1 MYRIKWICILFL
13 GLMISTNILAEP
25 IDWDSTEFNS
35 QRQAIRTQQS
45 IITATELVLQGF
57 INAHRS
63 FNDSWMTT
71 IGTLSIVNQQ
81 IEQNNTLLQ
90 GQMTLIQSL
99 LNSAESHRGHANTA
113 MEQYKIA
120 SKELEGMEA
129 SVPGYD
135 AILERY
141 IYWSNVFSYHQN
153 AINELNANANQVLA
167 AINTRISEIANL
179 IGQSVTL
186 LTAAAKYL
194 SYMYDLYFNEIV
206 PRRTTIKNANAEITR
221 IVTGVITSH
230 IESHGEN
237 EEPHEHSGP

>member
-1 MYRIKWICILFL
+1 MNRIKWICILFL
-13 GLMISTNILAEP
+13 CILVSTNILAES
-25 IDWDSTEFNS
+25 INWDSAEFNL
-35 QRQAIRTQQS
+35 QRQAIRTQRS
-45 IITATELVLQGF
+45 IIASTELVLQGF
-57 INAHRS
+57 IKAYRS
-63 FNDSWMTT
+63 FDDSWMTT
-71 IGTLSIVNQQ
+71 IGALSIVNQQ
-81 IEQNNTLLQ
+81 IEQNNTLLE
-90 GQMTLIQSL
+90 GQMTLRQSL
-99 LNSAESHRGHANTA
+99 LKSAESSRVYANDA

-120 SKELEGMEA
+120 SKELAGMEA

-179 IGQSVTL
+179 IGQSVIL
-186 LTAAAKYL
+186 LTAANEYL
-194 SYMYDLYFNEIV
+194 LYMDDLYKKHIK
-206 PRRTTIKNANAEITR
+206 PRQTTIKNANAEITR